1 MGMTA
6 PSPALA
12 TGLAF
17 LFFIAPV
24 VFGAF
29 VWAGYLARL
38 LLVGAETR
46 PFKRLSKGSRTPLK
60 DGWKE
65 VGVREIR
72 EDLEYRSRH
81 TPPVPYSWEGFPR
94 QDVPHA
100 WLADV
105 YQRCN

>member
-29 VWAGYLARL
+29 VWAGYLAKQL
-38 LLVGAETR
+38 LFGGS
-46 PFKRLSKGSRTPLK
+46 PIPSNHKRHDALEKA
-60 DGWKE
+60 GWKS

-72 EDLEYRSRH
+72 EDLAFRARH
-81 TPPVPYSWEGFPR
+81 MAPVPYSWEGYPR
-94 QDVPHA
+94 QNVPHA

-105 YQRCN
+105 YHRSN